1 MRHTRKHLKKRHQTH
16 KKKYL
21 KKTKRHTKHKRS
33 LRRKL
38 RKGGGY
44 NPPSE
49 KYVIS
54 FSYYG
59 EDDDPEEEDYEYER
73 DKSIYNRLDD
83 AEKSFDEKKREIFD
97 YAIRFGEPINVYLNK
112 VYPDG
117 SREIIKETELEY

>member
-21 KKTKRHTKHKRS
+21 KKVKRNTKNKRS

-38 RKGGGY
+38 RRGGGS
-44 NPPSE
+44 NAPSE

-59 EDDDPEEEDYEYER
+59 EDDEPEEEDYQYER
-73 DKSIYNRLDD
+73 DKSIYHKLED
-83 AEKSFDEKKREIFD
+83 AKKEFKEEKRKIFD
-97 YAIRFGEPINVYLNK
+97 YAVRFGEPINVYLNQ
-112 VYPDG
+112 VFPDG
-117 SREIIKETELEY
+117 SRQILDDSVLEY